1 MSQPLRGLWLGMKRV
16 LAPSSGRASFAS
28 GTVWSAVG
36 IGVSSVTMLAAN
48 LLAVATSS
56 PAAFGDLAVVTAAL
70 FLVGTTARLGANQ
83 LIIAE
88 IHDAEHHAG
97 ELAGRQRGAD
107 LIAFVLVTGV
117 LAGFA
122 LWIPPARHLVETALS
137 SPLTNAEITA
147 LDIWLVAEVVRLVV
161 SEAHRARYQF
171 KLATAAGQARAPLFL
186 ILLGLLAAVHSGRMG
201 RSDLLWASALAS
213 GVLCLVAL
221 GTAAPWFGWW
231 HANPLRSARFLWRGH
246 LSMLLATIAA
256 ALIGSADVWILGS
269 TADVETRASYGL
281 AVTLVAGIGVLGV
294 AVASGLAPFLASASA
309 QSSLHAIQG
318 KVRSYVRGA
327 SALAFVALVL
337 LVVVAGPIARTLG
350 GGGYGRI
357 TVFVAILGGGQL
369 AGVVAGVG
377 GMVLIVAR
385 HYRANALVAVGV
397 ALTGVLLE
405 GFAAWAL
412 HSPILVASA
421 SGLATAAL
429 HTVNA
434 VVLFRVMRVR
444 TDAFAPAYQQAAH

>member
-1 MSQPLRGLWLGMKRV
+1 
-16 LAPSSGRASFAS
+16 
-28 GTVWSAVG
+28 
-36 IGVSSVTMLAAN
+36 
-48 LLAVATSS
+48 
-56 PAAFGDLAVVTAAL
+56 
-70 FLVGTTARLGANQ
+70 
-83 LIIAE
+83 
-88 IHDAEHHAG
+88 
-97 ELAGRQRGAD
+97 
-107 LIAFVLVTGV
+107 
-117 LAGFA
+117 
-122 LWIPPARHLVETALS
+122 
-137 SPLTNAEITA
+137 
-147 LDIWLVAEVVRLVV
+147 
-161 SEAHRARYQF
+161 
-171 KLATAAGQARAPLFL
+171 
-186 ILLGLLAAVHSGRMG
+186 
-201 RSDLLWASALAS
+201 
-213 GVLCLVAL
+213 
-221 GTAAPWFGWW
+221 
-231 HANPLRSARFLWRGH
+231 
-246 LSMLLATIAA
+246 MLLATIAA